1 MSRVNM
7 AMDPSAQSAA
17 WEIGMKAFYVIIVL
31 TSWQGHMERH
41 VRPAGWMT
49 EHQCHLTARRIE
61 MSHPHTEATCQVEHH
76 Q

>member
-1 MSRVNM
+1 
-7 AMDPSAQSAA
+7 MDPCEQSAA
-17 WEIGMKAFYVIIVL
+17 WEICMKAFYVIIVL

-49 EHQCHLTARRIE
+49 EHQCHLKARRIE
-61 MSHPHTEATCQVEHH
+61 MSHPHTGATCQVEHH